1 MNAVPQ
7 LQFKKNLFPLMLATS
22 LICHALLSLFLL
34 QPHHEGSVV
43 PSIPVFDLSMTSP
56 DITSPKEQ
64 IKAAQPKAAQF
75 PKASE
80 PEVPATATNEN
91 RATQSTTA
99 TASAP
104 EELQKTSIGL
114 GLTNGYFSGIGEGET
129 LRDDVR
135 EYYFTMLRQ
144 INEKWWLQPGSR
156 QGAAGNAVVNLLIS
170 RDGVIV
176 RSFLVQGSGNPV
188 FDRQILQAV
197 TAANPLPPLPE
208 SYKGDMF
215 VAPLRFKAPLS
226 LMSS

>member
-1 MNAVPQ
+1 MI
-7 LQFKKNLFPLMLATS
+7 ATS
-22 LICHALLSLFLL
+22 FLCHALFSLLLL
-34 QPHHEGSVV
+34 QPHRGRDMT
-43 PSIPVFDLSMTSP
+43 PSIPVFDLQMTNPGIPSP
-56 DITSPKEQ
+56 AVKSR
-64 IKAAQPKAAQF
+64 AALPAAT
-75 PKASE
+75 AE
-80 PEVPATATNEN
+80 PEVPAPAVNEEQ
-91 RATQSTTA
+91 ATQNTAATT
-99 TASAP
+99 P
-104 EELQKTSIGL
+104 EELRKNSIGL

-135 EYYFTMLRQ
+135 EYYFTMLQQ

-156 QGAAGNAVVNLLIS
+156 QGAAGNAVVNLLIA

-197 TAANPLPPLPE
+197 AAANPLPPLPE
-208 SYKGDMF
+208 SYQGDLF